1 MAIVRAWRGGGDDR
15 WGRFGRERKAG
26 AAAGGAALTC
36 GGDEAAAW
44 DADCWA
50 WRDSGD
56 AGAGRWGL
64 RAGASTR
71 GAARG
76 VSGEREHAARLG
88 QAGRRG
94 EEVSWAAQWFDRAGV
109 LGLGWILGLGFG
121 PEERAGRAGLLAGF
135 WAGLVWVLGWFGFSV
150 FSFSFL
156 FLNKTNLIEFKPNL
170 NSKPYALN
178 QTNKT
183 YAPA

>member
-1 MAIVRAWRGGGDDR
+1 M
-15 WGRFGRERKAG
+15 
-26 AAAGGAALTC
+26 
-36 GGDEAAAW
+36 W

-94 EEVSWAAQWFDRAGV
+94 EEVSWAAQWGLLCCGSGPSGGGGRPRKGKEEEVGPGLVWRSWAK
-109 LGLGWILGLGFG
+109 LGLGSGPAEEKRRRPGWAARGKRKLGS
-121 PEERAGRAGLLAGF
+121 AGLL
-135 WAGLVWVLGWFGFSV
+135 GWIHFF
-150 FSFSFL
+150 FFFL
-156 FLNKTNLIEFKPNL
+156 YFLPFCISKTN
-170 NSKPYALN
+170 
-178 QTNKT
+178 QTKSI
-183 YAPA
+183 

>member
-1 MAIVRAWRGGGDDR
+1 VGVAHARGTGCCA
-15 WGRFGRERKAG
+15 GRERGALGWWAAFWAG
-26 AAAGGAALTC
+26 LSGV
-36 GGDEAAAW
+36 W

-135 WAGLVWVLGWFGFSV
+135 WAGLVWVLGWFGF
-150 FSFSFL
+150 L
-156 FLNKTNLIEFKPNL
+156 FILLLF
-170 NSKPYALN
+170 YF
-178 QTNKT
+178 
-183 YAPA
+183 

>member
-1 MAIVRAWRGGGDDR
+1 MAIVRVWRGGGDDR

-76 VSGEREHAARLG
+76 VSGERERAARLG

-94 EEVSWAAQWFDRAGV
+94 EEVSWAAQW
-109 LGLGWILGLGFG
+109 GLLCCGSGPSEGGGRPREGKEEEVGPGLVWRSWAKLGLGFG
-121 PEERAGRAGLLAGF
+121 PKTGMGRREEKEAGLGR
-135 WAGLVWVLGWFGFSV
+135 
-150 FSFSFL
+150 
-156 FLNKTNLIEFKPNL
+156 
-170 NSKPYALN
+170 
-178 QTNKT
+178 
-183 YAPA
+183 